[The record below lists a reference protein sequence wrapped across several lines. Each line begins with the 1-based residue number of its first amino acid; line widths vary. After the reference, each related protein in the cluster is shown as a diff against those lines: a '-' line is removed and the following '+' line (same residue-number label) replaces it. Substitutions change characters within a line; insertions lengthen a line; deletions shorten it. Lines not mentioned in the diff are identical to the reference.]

1 MRRPSQ
7 MMKLLVASFFGV
19 IVGFLMGITFPTL
32 TLTKVSLTPSFSSW
46 CTPMSLYLYALIM
59 SVSLQGNVFFFL
71 IFLFLKMVKMNLPS
85 SLFPSIDLAY
95 IEDNLSR
102 KRLFSSWSSTKSP
115 KPKHDIPD
123 PPYTYNDTKVWG
135 PFLF

>member
-102 KRLFSSWSSTKSP
+102 KDCLALGLPQRAPNPSMTSL
-115 KPKHDIPD
+115 IP
-123 PPYTYNDTKVWG
+123 PIPIMTLRFGVR
-135 PFLF
+135 FF